1 VRFRRQASR
10 APIPPSNVHHCRRL
24 GPSEL
29 CADRLVEPK
38 TARIR
43 ALNDELRQ
51 RLIGGMAVMTPGI
64 AALGQEAVARIVK
77 NIEVYDDFG
86 HANDPHEEHDSG
98 AFDADGN
105 RVFFKVDYFD
115 SISRSTHPILQT
127 RM

>member
-1 VRFRRQASR
+1 
-10 APIPPSNVHHCRRL
+10 
-24 GPSEL
+24 
-29 CADRLVEPK
+29 VEPK

-86 HANDPHEEHDSG
+86 HANDPHEEHDFG

-115 SISRSTHPILQT
+115 SI
-127 RM
+127 